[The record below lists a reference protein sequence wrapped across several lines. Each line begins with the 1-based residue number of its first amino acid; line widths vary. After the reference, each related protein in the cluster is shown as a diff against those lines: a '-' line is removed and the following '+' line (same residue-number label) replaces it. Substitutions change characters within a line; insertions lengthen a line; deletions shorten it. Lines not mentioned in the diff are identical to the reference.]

1 MVTWSDLRLFTSV
14 SGKRSR
20 RDRIHPRL
28 HGSLRAVL
36 VIVVLLFLASSDY
49 VVAQTATLDR
59 ILAIV
64 NGQVISHSDVRTFID
79 LRLVDIPGGPVQEVE
94 VLDFLIERW
103 VVLDEVNRFVIAEP
117 TSVAVDRHLDL
128 LLSRFPDGFELDL
141 VLNRV
146 GLTVGDLRQLLA
158 DEIRREVYLTDRFG
172 VIGEELRDAAEA
184 DWVADLVRRAQVR
197 RVTNPRDTRE

>member
-1 MVTWSDLRLFTSV
+1 MVIWNDLRLFTSV

-20 RDRIHPRL
+20 RDRVAPRL
-28 HGSLRAVL
+28 HGSLCSVL
-36 VIVVLLFLASSDY
+36 AMVVLLFQASSDY

-64 NGQVISHSDVRTFID
+64 NGQVITHSDVRTFID
-79 LRLVDIPGGPVQEVE
+79 LRLVDVPGGPVQEVE
-94 VLDFLIERW
+94 VLNFLIERR
-103 VVLDEVNRFVIAEP
+103 VVLDEVNRFVSAEP

-128 LLSRFPDGFELDL
+128 LLSRLPDGFELNL
-141 VLNRV
+141 VLDRV

-172 VIGEELRDAAEA
+172 AIGEEFREAAET
-184 DWVADLVRRAQVR
+184 DWMADLVRRAQVR
-197 RVTNPRDTRE
+197 RVARPGDTRE

>member
-20 RDRIHPRL
+20 RDRVHPRL
-28 HGSLRAVL
+28 HGSLCAVL

-49 VVAQTATLDR
+49 VAAQTATLDR

-94 VLDFLIERW
+94 VLNFLIERW

-146 GLTVGDLRQLLA
+146 GLTAGDLRQLLA